1 MTQIEQMTTDLY
13 YLKIYYL
20 RLSAQSACYRVT
32 EISDFLSLERNG
44 CFATGLP
51 DEYLLV
57 VLIIIRIDM
66 CAVVFPGNDF
76 PPVLSSDNALV
87 CVFIGDFH
95 FIGIAVYIDRERI
108 STLSF
113 VSVSAHR
120 AVMESFFRIIK
131 YPVVIAVVSDGVAF
145 NVADVVVGAFE
156 RIVQLFVPRD
166 REGFQVARV
175 DEVVSL
181 FIYIIES

>member
-1 MTQIEQMTTDLY
+1 
-13 YLKIYYL
+13 
-20 RLSAQSACYRVT
+20 
-32 EISDFLSLERNG
+32 
-44 CFATGLP
+44 
-51 DEYLLV
+51 
-57 VLIIIRIDM
+57 M

-87 CVFIGDFH
+87 CVFIGDFR
-95 FIGIAVYIDRERI
+95 FIGIAVYIDRECI

-113 VSVSAHR
+113 ISVSAHR
-120 AVMESFFRIIK
+120 TVMESFFRIIK
-131 YPVVIAVVSDGVAF
+131 SVVIAVVADGVAF
-145 NVADVVVGAFE
+145 DISDVVVGAFE
-156 RIVQLFVPRD
+156 RIVQFFVPRD

>member
-1 MTQIEQMTTDLY
+1 
-13 YLKIYYL
+13 
-20 RLSAQSACYRVT
+20 
-32 EISDFLSLERNG
+32 
-44 CFATGLP
+44 
-51 DEYLLV
+51 
-57 VLIIIRIDM
+57 M

-95 FIGIAVYIDRERI
+95 FIGIAIYIDRERI

-113 VSVSAHR
+113 ISVSAHR

-131 YPVVIAVVSDGVAF
+131 YPVVIAVVADGVAF
-145 NVADVVVGAFE
+145 DIADVVVSAFE